1 MQDTKYSSQGK
12 IGKSYPSML
21 STSFGKA
28 SSLSGKD
35 IAIINKIV
43 GEFTDLSRQDIQN
56 WRRHL
61 EEASHPETPRWAG
74 LQDLYE
80 YLEPDAHYAS
90 QVDIRKGVVL
100 ACRSY
105 VRSKA
110 TGEENQDKSAIL
122 EKEWFY
128 NLLSELLESDLKK
141 VSAVQIRD
149 VAKGK
154 FDILPKRNIVPQKN
168 MFLLQ
173 SYGMTGYEMD
183 DPAFQDTVI
192 YVTSPYKYGIM
203 NDIVPDLIWKKN
215 ARQSWASFSSKF
227 GMPLMT
233 ATTNKTNPADIDK
246 IEFMLKKLGE
256 AARAVLP
263 EGTTM
268 KIDNEAK
275 TGDPYNVFL
284 KQIDYSDAS
293 ISKRLVGGTMVS
305 DNGSSHS
312 QSQTHAD
319 TLNNIIGKM
328 VRKRI
333 SFAINDKLIHSK
345 VGLELGFTDD
355 DEFVFDESEE
365 LTLAEYWKIVKEAME
380 AGIELDEQFVSETFN
395 LKIKG
400 MAGIKKKGK
409 AEKKPEAETPEKQP
423 KGFFD

>member
-1 MQDTKYSSQGK
+1 
-12 IGKSYPSML
+12 ML
-21 STSFGKA
+21 STGFTTA
-28 SSLSGKD
+28 SSLSRND
-35 IAIINKIV
+35 ITIINKIV
-43 GEFTDLSRQDIQN
+43 GEFADLSRQDLQD
-56 WRRHL
+56 WRNYL
-61 EEASHPETPRWAG
+61 EQASHPETPRWAG

-80 YLEPDAHYAS
+80 YLEADAHYAS
-90 QVDIRKGVVL
+90 QVEIRKGVVL

-105 VRSKA
+105 IRSKA
-110 TGEENQDKSAIL
+110 SGEENQDKSSIL
-122 EKEWFY
+122 DKEWFY
-128 NLLSELLESDLKK
+128 NLVSELLESSLKK

-149 VAKGK
+149 VVKGK

-168 MFLLQ
+168 LLLLQ
-173 SYGMTGYEMD
+173 THGNTGYELD
-183 DPAFQDTVI
+183 DPAFQDTII

-328 VRKRI
+328 ERKRI
-333 SFAINDKLIHSK
+333 AFAINDKLIHSK
-345 VGLELGFTDD
+345 IGLELGFTDD

-365 LTLAEYWKIVKEAME
+365 LTLAEYWKIVKEAMDS
-380 AGIELDEQFVSETFN
+380 GIELDEQFIAETFN
-395 LKIKG
+395 LKIKAMNTG
-400 MAGIKKKGK
+400 KKKVKQGQETPDP
-409 AEKKPEAETPEKQP
+409 EKPEKQP
-423 KGFFD
+423 KSFFD